1 MQFVTA
7 PLYEQIYAYLREE
20 IRQGRLSD
28 GDRVPSEKELAEQF
42 HVSRITSKKSLD
54 MLVQDGL
61 VERVQGKGSFV
72 AADLKDRELSP
83 RHHSTER
90 EPSKTPLIGL
100 IMPDF
105 SESFGQRIL
114 LAVERACKENGYLLT
129 LAMTQDQ
136 RQAEEHAIE
145 TMIQSGA
152 QGLIV
157 LPIHGEYYNDLL
169 VRLALDHFP
178 LVIIDRP
185 MRGVSACA
193 VHTDNKRASAELT
206 RFLID
211 HGYQNIAFLSP
222 PPENTTTIEERIAG
236 FAETLSQCGR
246 AYFLTNLFSS
256 LPNCFIPEKIQADQ
270 QTMRLFLE
278 QNPAI
283 QAFVVCEYGLA
294 LILKDV
300 MATMGKQ
307 IPEDYAIVC
316 FDSPSLPAGEP
327 QFTHIQ
333 QNEAAMGQV
342 AVNLLLSQIHG
353 DPVANPVVAVEHR
366 LIKGQSTR

>member
-1 MQFVTA
+1 MQSMA
-7 PLYEQIYAYLREE
+7 GPLYEQIYAYLREE
-20 IRQGRLSD
+20 IHQGRLSN

-61 VERVQGKGSFV
+61 IERVQGKGSFV
-72 AADLKDRELSP
+72 AANLADHKPSP
-83 RHHSTER
+83 RSINGETH
-90 EPSKTPLIGL
+90 LIGIIL
-100 IMPDF
+100 PDF

-114 LAVERACKENGYLLT
+114 LAVEKTCSENGYLLT

-136 RQAEEHAIE
+136 REAEVHAIK

-193 VHTDNKRASAELT
+193 VHSDNKRASAELT

-211 HGYQNIAFLSP
+211 QGYQNIAFLSP

-236 FAETLSQCGR
+236 FAETLSQSGR
-246 AYFLTNLFSS
+246 AYFLTNLFST

-278 QNPAI
+278 QYPAI
-283 QAFVVCEYGLA
+283 QAFVVCEYNIA
-294 LILKDV
+294 LMLKDV
-300 MATMGKQ
+300 LMKMGKR

-316 FDSPSLPAGEP
+316 FDSPSLPVGEP

-333 QNEAAMGQV
+333 QNEIEIGQV

-353 DPVANPVVAVEHR
+353 DPVTNPVVAVEHR
-366 LIKGQSTR
+366 LVKGLSTLP